1 MDTHTLAI
9 EKAVLSDLPGIVEFV
24 VKWLQSQGLDKYSF
38 PLETAVDEAST
49 NVLKYAYGG
58 QGGFFQISCE
68 LQGHEIVITIRDRG
82 KPFDPNSVPLPDID
96 ADLENRR
103 VGGLGI
109 YMMKKMMD
117 EVKYSFDVK
126 QGNRLEMRK
135 KMGLAGESEP
145 NR

>member
-1 MDTHTLAI
+1 MDRHTLTI

-24 VKWLQSQGLDKYSF
+24 VKWLESQGLDKYSF

-82 KPFDPNSVPLPDID
+82 VQFDPNSIPLPDVN
-96 ADLENRR
+96 AGLENRKI
-103 VGGLGI
+103 GGLGI
-109 YMMKKMMD
+109 YIMKKMMD

-135 KMGLAGESEP
+135 TTISPG
-145 NR
+145 

>member
-1 MDTHTLAI
+1 MHRHTLTI
-9 EKAVLSDLPGIVEFV
+9 EKAVLSDLPRIVEFV
-24 VKWLQSQGLDKYSF
+24 VKWLASQGLDKYSF

-49 NVLKYAYGG
+49 NVIKYAYNG

-68 LQGHEIVITIRDRG
+68 LQGQEIVVTIKDRG
-82 KPFDPNSVPLPDID
+82 KQFDPNSVPLPDVD

-117 EVKYSFDVK
+117 AVRYDFDSK
-126 QGNRLEMRK
+126 EGNRLEMRK
-135 KMGLAGESEP
+135 TTTSPG
-145 NR
+145 

>member
-1 MDTHTLAI
+1 MERHTLTI
-9 EKAVLSDLPGIVEFV
+9 EKAVLSDLPRIVEFV
-24 VKWLQSQGLDKYSF
+24 VKWLESKGLDKYSF

-49 NVLKYAYGG
+49 NVIKYAYNG

-68 LQGHEIVITIRDRG
+68 LQGHEIVVTIRDRG
-82 KPFDPNSVPLPDID
+82 KQFDPNSVPLPDVD

-117 EVKYSFDVK
+117 GISHDFDLK
-126 QGNRLEMRK
+126 EGNRLEMRK
-135 KMGLAGESEP
+135 NTTGPG
-145 NR
+145 

>member
-1 MDTHTLAI
+1 MSSQILTI
-9 EKAVLSDLPGIVEFV
+9 EKAVLSDLPRIIEFLV
-24 VKWLQSQGLDKYSF
+24 NWLESKGLDKYSF

-49 NVLKYAYGG
+49 NVVKHAYKGK
-58 QGGFFQISCE
+58 GGFFEISCE

-82 KPFDPNSVPLPDID
+82 KPFDPNSVPLPDVN

>member
-1 MDTHTLAI
+1 MHRHTLTI
-9 EKAVLSDLPGIVEFV
+9 EKAVLSDLPRIVEFV
-24 VKWLQSQGLDKYSF
+24 VKWLASQGLDKYSF

-49 NVLKYAYGG
+49 NVIKYAYNG

-68 LQGHEIVITIRDRG
+68 LQGNEIVVTIRDRG
-82 KPFDPNSVPLPDID
+82 KQFDPNSIPLPDVD

-117 EVKYSFDVK
+117 EVSYDFDLK
-126 QGNRLEMRK
+126 EGNRLEMRK
-135 KMGLAGESEP
+135 TTTSPG
-145 NR
+145 

>member
-82 KPFDPNSVPLPDID
+82 EQFDPNSIPLPDVD
-96 ADLENRR
+96 ADLEDRR
-103 VGGLGI
+103 IGGLGI

-117 EVKYSFDVK
+117 GVRYDFDLTE
-126 QGNRLEMRK
+126 GNRLEMRK
-135 KMGLAGESEP
+135 TITGPGHAK
-145 NR
+145 

>member
-1 MDTHTLAI
+1 MSSRILTI
-9 EKAVLSDLPGIVEFV
+9 EKAVLSDLPRIIEFV
-24 VKWLQSQGLDKYSF
+24 VSWLESKGLDKYSF

-49 NVLKYAYGG
+49 NVVKHAYKGK
-58 QGGFFQISCE
+58 GGFFEISCE

-82 KPFDPNSVPLPDID
+82 KPFDPNSVPLPDVD
-96 ADLENRR
+96 ADLENRK

-126 QGNRLEMRK
+126 KATGWKCEKQ
-135 KMGLAGESEP
+135 MGLAGESA
-145 NR
+145 

>member
-82 KPFDPNSVPLPDID
+82 EQFDPNSIPLPDVD

-103 VGGLGI
+103 IGGLGI
-109 YMMKKMMD
+109 YIMKKMMD

-135 KMGLAGESEP
+135 TTAGP
-145 NR
+145 GDANRAG

>member
-1 MDTHTLAI
+1 MDRQTLAI

-24 VKWLQSQGLDKYSF
+24 VNWLQSQGLDKYSF

-68 LQGHEIVITIRDRG
+68 LQGQEIVVTIRDRG
-82 KPFDPNSVPLPDID
+82 VQFDPNSIPLPDVD
-96 ADLENRR
+96 ADLENRKI
-103 VGGLGI
+103 GGLGI

-117 EVKYSFDVK
+117 GVRYEFDLK
-126 QGNRLEMRK
+126 EGNTLEMRK
-135 KMGLAGESEP
+135 TTVSPG
-145 NR
+145 

>member
-1 MDTHTLAI
+1 MDRQTLAI

-24 VKWLQSQGLDKYSF
+24 VNWLQSQGLDKYSF

-68 LQGHEIVITIRDRG
+68 LQGQEIVVTIRDRG
-82 KPFDPNSVPLPDID
+82 VQFDPNSIPLPDID
-96 ADLENRR
+96 ADLEDRKI
-103 VGGLGI
+103 GGLGI

-117 EVKYSFDVK
+117 GVRYEFDLNE
-126 QGNRLEMRK
+126 GNTLEMRK
-135 KMGLAGESEP
+135 TTVSPG
-145 NR
+145 